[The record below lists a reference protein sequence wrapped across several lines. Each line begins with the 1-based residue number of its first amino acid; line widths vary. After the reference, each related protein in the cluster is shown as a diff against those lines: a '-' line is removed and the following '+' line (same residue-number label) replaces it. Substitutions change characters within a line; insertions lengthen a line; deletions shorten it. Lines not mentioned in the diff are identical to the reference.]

1 MQRELRRGFARAVA
15 TLFYIGFSPF
25 FPGTLASLVALALVF
40 IIPSRVSLYSLTA
53 LGILLVSLWATQVY
67 ATEKNEE
74 DPQEIVVDELVGILV
89 TFFSVPRSIPAVFA
103 GFVLF
108 RIFDIFKPFPVR
120 QIERWPKPWGIIGD
134 DVMAGVYANLA
145 LRLFLLLTS

>member
-1 MQRELRRGFARAVA
+1 LQRELRRRFARAVA

-67 ATEKNEE
+67 ATEKDEE

-89 TFFSVPRSIPAVFA
+89 TFFSLPKSAFVILT

-108 RIFDIFKPFPVR
+108 RFFDIFKPFPVR
-120 QIERWPKPWGIIGD
+120 QIERCPKPWGIVAD
-134 DVMAGVYANLA
+134 DVMAGVYANLT
-145 LRLFLLLTS
+145 LRLLLSLTS